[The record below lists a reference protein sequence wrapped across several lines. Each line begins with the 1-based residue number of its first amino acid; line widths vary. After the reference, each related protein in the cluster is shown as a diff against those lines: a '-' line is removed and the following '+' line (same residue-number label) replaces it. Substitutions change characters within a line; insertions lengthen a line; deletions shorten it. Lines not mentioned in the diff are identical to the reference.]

1 MKVILM
7 LSAIV
12 LAVYFIDN
20 SAASPYPSIGKGK
33 SKRLG
38 KCAFLLMICFA
49 LFVELLVYGK
59 LEYCDWCRENA
70 WIANSLRIVE
80 RHEYVARL
88 L

>member
-49 LFVELLVYGK
+49 ELCLFVELSVYGK
-59 LEYCDWCRENA
+59 LD
-70 WIANSLRIVE
+70 IVIG
-80 RHEYVARL
+80 VVKML
-88 L
+88 GLQLV